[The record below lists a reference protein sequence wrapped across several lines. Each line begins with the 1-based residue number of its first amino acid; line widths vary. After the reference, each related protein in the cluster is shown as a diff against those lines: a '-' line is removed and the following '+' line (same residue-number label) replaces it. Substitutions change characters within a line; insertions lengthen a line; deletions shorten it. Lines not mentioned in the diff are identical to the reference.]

1 MKYSLIAARNQ
12 LVLASAS
19 RRPLQYCLPMSVVAG
34 NQSLLRPHSSG
45 AVFMSTSQL
54 TKCLYRVIKALEKGL
69 IREGQCSMIGWTRSP
84 SVIHWAERDSGF
96 TCRSPIIGLHFSS
109 HPPRGT
115 FSPRLYS
122 LELSISRS
130 PDLYGRLMALPA
142 SDFPNLEEITVDRVS
157 VKIMHRKKVVPWI
170 DAGIFSASQL
180 QLKISESRVQPSRPS
195 LSPLPGQVFDTSSCI
210 YAHPFLRDEFFR
222 SLLHHA
228 TSPSAV

>member
-1 MKYSLIAARNQ
+1 MVGPGAL
-12 LVLASAS
+12 
-19 RRPLQYCLPMSVVAG
+19 PLSIGLNETRGLPVGHRLSDYI
-34 NQSLLRPHSSG
+34 S
-45 AVFMSTSQL
+45 
-54 TKCLYRVIKALEKGL
+54 RVIHRVEL
-69 IREGQCSMIGWTRSP
+69 
-84 SVIHWAERDSGF
+84 
-96 TCRSPIIGLHFSS
+96 
-109 HPPRGT
+109 

-142 SDFPNLEEITVDRVS
+142 SDFPNLEETTVDRVS
-157 VKIMHRKKVVPWI
+157 LKIMHGTKVVPWI

-180 QLKISESRVQPSRPS
+180 RKVQLRISESRVQPSRPS

-210 YAHPFLRDEFFR
+210 YTHPFLHDEFFR

>member
-1 MKYSLIAARNQ
+1 MVGPGAL
-12 LVLASAS
+12 
-19 RRPLQYCLPMSVVAG
+19 PLSIGLNETRGLPVGHRLSDYI
-34 NQSLLRPHSSG
+34 S
-45 AVFMSTSQL
+45 
-54 TKCLYRVIKALEKGL
+54 RVIHRVEL
-69 IREGQCSMIGWTRSP
+69 
-84 SVIHWAERDSGF
+84 
-96 TCRSPIIGLHFSS
+96 
-109 HPPRGT
+109 

-142 SDFPNLEEITVDRVS
+142 SDFPDLEEITVDRVS
-157 VKIMHRKKVVPWI
+157 VKIMHGKKVVPWI
-170 DAGIFSASQL
+170 DAVVSSVLPNVEKF